1 MDSEIKNEKFN
12 INTEEMIK
20 AGVVLGHK
28 TSKTHPKMKQYILG
42 TKNNIHIIDVQK
54 SAKKLEEALQFIEK
68 IVSENKVILFVG
80 TKIHIKNLVKEI
92 ASDLNFPY
100 INERWLGGTFTNFET
115 IKKRINYFK
124 EIKNKINSEELLKYT
139 KKEQAK
145 IHKELK
151 QLETKFGGME
161 NLVNL
166 PDAVFICDMK
176 RDILT
181 AREARRKKIPI
192 IAIVDTNINPDL
204 VDYPIPANDDAIT
217 SVKYILEKVKEVIAK
232 VKNQG

>member
-1 MDSEIKNEKFN
+1 MYIEIKNEKFN
-12 INTEEMIK
+12 INTEEMVK

-80 TKIHIKNLVKEI
+80 TKIQIKNLVKEI

-124 EIKNKINSEELLKYT
+124 ELKNKINSEELFKYT

-176 RDILT
+176 RDILA

-217 SVKYILEKVKEVIAK
+217 SVKYILEKVKEVIKK
-232 VKNQG
+232 VKNQD